1 MEYTE
6 NRIFVPKSFALLYV
20 MQGEGQRLRRR
31 AASGICSAWWSPR
44 LPAFVVLKAESL

>member
-31 AASGICSAWWSPR
+31 TASGICSAWWGPSS
-44 LPAFVVLKAESL
+44 LLFVVLRAESL